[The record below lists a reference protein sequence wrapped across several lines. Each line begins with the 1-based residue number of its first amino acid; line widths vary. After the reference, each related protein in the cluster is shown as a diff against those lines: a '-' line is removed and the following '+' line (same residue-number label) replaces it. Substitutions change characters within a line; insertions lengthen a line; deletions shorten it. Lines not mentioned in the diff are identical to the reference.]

1 MFRVQLL
8 VWWRQLNAIPQKIS
22 FKKHTFVILSLLI
35 STLIGQEP
43 NDVLMRHVPSEFAR
57 KKLTLTQM
65 DGLPVLI
72 RGDVQLSQAEMFQ
85 FAGIPEDD
93 ETRYTQLEA
102 IYAKNHKLGYW
113 LHSIARVS
121 LFGTIILSLPN
132 LKPATQLHEWLPA
145 IEVTVFGAYTWV
157 MAKRYQYRAQI
168 ARHDQVKLMGD
179 LNLEQLVEDYN
190 LRLYQQLVESGLT
203 FSE

>member
-8 VWWRQLNAIPQKIS
+8 VWWRQLNAIPQKIP

-72 RGDVQLSQAEMFQ
+72 RGDVQLSQTALFQ
-85 FAGIPEDD
+85 FAGIPKMMKPG
-93 ETRYTQLEA
+93 TLNWKPFMRKTTNSA
-102 IYAKNHKLGYW
+102 IGCIQ
-113 LHSIARVS
+113 S
-121 LFGTIILSLPN
+121 P
-132 LKPATQLHEWLPA
+132 E
-145 IEVTVFGAYTWV
+145 
-157 MAKRYQYRAQI
+157 
-168 ARHDQVKLMGD
+168 
-179 LNLEQLVEDYN
+179 
-190 LRLYQQLVESGLT
+190 
-203 FSE
+203 